1 MTKTTT
7 TPTAARKIMK
17 GMPMGAPPRSIIVAG
32 RSQRQERSPRA
43 DYRQPI
49 TASRLPENPAPHPQ
63 DRAVDGDRGE
73 SGQHVGGAYPQP
85 AEQSAHHEEK
95 HGEGEGAH
103 HAAPQH
109 ADACRGPL

>member
-1 MTKTTT
+1 MTMTTN

-32 RSQRQERSPRA
+32 QSQTQERSPRA

-73 SGQHVGGAYPQP
+73 SGQRVRGAYPKP
-85 AEQSAHHEEK
+85 AAQSAHHQEK
-95 HGEGEGAH
+95 NGEGEGA
-103 HAAPQH
+103 P
-109 ADACRGPL
+109 DA